1 MTIVRNFTPDVRL
14 KKMLAE
20 PGGVSVARALER
32 ATGNLE
38 TIRETCVA
46 AIDAKV
52 EQMAMLA
59 QSQDQGRLDAIYRVS
74 NEVFGEA
81 GTFGLAELSVAAHS
95 LCSLLSTA
103 DQAKVPLAAISVH
116 LDAMRL
122 LRKPE
127 MAGDAAARGAVLAG
141 LRGMTKRLVAQ
152 I

>member
-1 MTIVRNFTPDVRL
+1 MTIVRKFTPDVRL
-14 KKMLAE
+14 EKMLAE

-59 QSQDQGRLDAIYRVS
+59 QSQGQGRLDAIYRVS
-74 NEVFGEA
+74 NQVFGEA

-122 LRKPE
+122 LRRPE
-127 MAGDAAARGAVLAG
+127 IVGDAAARGAVLAG